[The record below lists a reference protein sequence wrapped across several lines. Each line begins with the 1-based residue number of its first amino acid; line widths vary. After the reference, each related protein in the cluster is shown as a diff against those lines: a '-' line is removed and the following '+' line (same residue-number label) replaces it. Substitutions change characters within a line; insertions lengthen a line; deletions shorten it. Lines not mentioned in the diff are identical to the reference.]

1 MNSLLWWGTQFCF
14 SALQQC
20 LKYFIEV
27 FINRLPSFFNIS
39 IFDFIKLTYRFLKLF
54 LILYSDFFLSL
65 QVIVLLLSFIKHCMY
80 LKISFLFK
88 NFILFFKLLFFFPQ
102 LIYINLWKIIVS
114 SLLSKEIFFN
124 FYPRML
130 GQKFVNV
137 ILCIFSLILM

>member
-14 SALQQC
+14 SSLQQC